1 MAWTTPTVR
10 ATGELMTASIWN
22 TDIVDNLAYLKG
34 EAGVDITLEDDVVP
48 SAGSERIGLASA
60 PWDEGHFDKL
70 YAGPRAAL
78 HKFIR
83 EVTIEWSD
91 LSVVAYQITEATTG
105 GGAFDDGGFGQSVL
119 KVDNDGAGT
128 VYVKQ
133 KAEQSSAL
141 DVSFNASRSPYYRQ
155 EFAIDRN
162 VADTK
167 IFIGLRQTP
176 GVALPLPAAENYAGL
191 IWTGAVWTFQTGDGA
206 GNFDQSGNQT
216 INVDTRYVVEI
227 LIISATS
234 VEVYLNGV
242 LIDTLTDVPTGDM
255 DWSVLLLSDGGG
267 GATDTHLTVGKL
279 LLQEDLS

>member
-48 SAGSERIGLASA
+48 SAGSERVGLATA
-60 PWDEGHFDKL
+60 PWGEGHFDKL

-83 EVTIEWSD
+83 EVTIEWADRLFTRYQLEETTAGSGGID
-91 LSVVAYQITEATTG
+91 L
-105 GGAFDDGGFGQSVL
+105 GGFGQLVL
-119 KVDNDGAGT
+119 KVTNNGVGSE
-128 VYVKQ
+128 YI
-133 KAEQSSAL
+133 EQQGEQDSAL
-141 DVSFNASRSPYYRQ
+141 DVSWNASRSPYYRQ

-162 VADTK
+162 VADTG

-176 GVALPLPAAENYAGL
+176 GVALPDYTAEHFFGL
-191 IWTGAVWTFQTGDGA
+191 VWTGAIWVFQTGNA
-206 GNFDQSGNQT
+206 SDQDVSGTQT
-216 INVDTRYVVEI
+216 INVATRYVVEFL
-227 LIISATS
+227 LIAATS
-234 VEVYLNGV
+234 VECYLNGV
-242 LIDTLTDVPTGDM
+242 LIDTLTVVPTGDL
-255 DWSVLLLSDGGG
+255 DWSVLVETDGGG
-267 GATDTHLTVGKL
+267 GATDTHLTLGKL